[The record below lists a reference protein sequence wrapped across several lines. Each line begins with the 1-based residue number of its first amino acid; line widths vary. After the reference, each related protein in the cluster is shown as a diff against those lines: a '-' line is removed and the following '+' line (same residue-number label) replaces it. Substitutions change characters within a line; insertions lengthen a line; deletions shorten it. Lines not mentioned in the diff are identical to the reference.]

1 MSGATSPA
9 GDRHPG
15 DIVFHDLAT
24 GRTWTERAD
33 HTPARIAWIQAS
45 GKWVPVIR
53 VESTGR
59 EIRCYGPEGELLK
72 RTVQGPPGW

>member
-9 GDRHPG
+9 GDTHPG
-15 DIVFHDLAT
+15 DIVFTDLVT
-24 GRTWTERAD
+24 GRTWKERAGD
-33 HTPARIAWIQAS
+33 AAAEIAWIQLD
-45 GKWVPVIR
+45 GTWVPVVR

-59 EIRCYGPEGELLK
+59 EISCYGPEGQLLE